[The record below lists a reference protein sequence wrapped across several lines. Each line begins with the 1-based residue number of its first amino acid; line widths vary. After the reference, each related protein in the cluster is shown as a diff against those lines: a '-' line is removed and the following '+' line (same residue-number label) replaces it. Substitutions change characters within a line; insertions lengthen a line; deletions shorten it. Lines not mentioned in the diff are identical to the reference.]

1 MKRKYYAAIILF
13 ILLLSAATY
22 NIIFSVWY
30 YSEIKELLRTN
41 APEEKVDAA
50 VIFFHSFGN
59 FHRVDEVTLKR
70 LDAAIELYQQGLTEN
85 FICVGGNG
93 GPRQMWGSKKMKNYL
108 VFRGIKADNI
118 FIDSLSVN
126 SITNWQEAEKIAKQ
140 KSWTNI
146 ALVSSAAHLPRLF
159 NIASAS
165 RMEISIW
172 PPGGFEFEEKAGSK
186 ELWFSIQHELVSST
200 GRMILGDS
208 LFTRIVLYF
217 RT

>member
-1 MKRKYYAAIILF
+1 MKRKYGPAIILF
-13 ILLLSAATY
+13 AFLLSAATY

-41 APEEKVDAA
+41 ATEERVDAA

-126 SITNWQEAEKIAKQ
+126 SITNWQEAEKIAVK
-140 KSWTNI
+140 KSWKNI

-159 NIASAS
+159 KIASATGLNL
-165 RMEISIW
+165 SIW
-172 PPGGFEFEEKAGSK
+172 PPGGFDFEKKAGPG
-186 ELWFSIQHELVSST
+186 ELWFSIQHEIVSST

-208 LFTRIVLYF
+208 LFTKAVLYF